1 MDYNREND
9 WVEYRRLVL
18 SELRRLDEKL
28 DSQDSDMKDLCKE
41 VTDRI
46 TQDINGMNDLYLE
59 LRDENRRNREDI
71 LSLNIKAGM
80 WGAATAALVLI
91 AQYLLK

>member
-1 MDYNREND
+1 LDYNREND

-28 DSQDSDMKDLCKE
+28 ESQDSEMKDLCKD
-41 VTDRI
+41 VSDRI